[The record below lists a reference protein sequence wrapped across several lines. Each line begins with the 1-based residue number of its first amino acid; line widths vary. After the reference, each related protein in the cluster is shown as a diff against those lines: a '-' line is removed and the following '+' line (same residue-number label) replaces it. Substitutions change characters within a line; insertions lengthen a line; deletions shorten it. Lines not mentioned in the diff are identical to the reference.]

1 MAYYAVD
8 KDGYGYIYSDIPVK
22 DNKKGSWIL
31 PEKGR
36 IVEGLNGN
44 KLFNINIDW
53 NDSPIEIIAAD
64 KNSTYVKIENI
75 GEGSELDIIY
85 GIKDLLTKK
94 VREELVK
101 FMEEEDV
108 KLVPTTESGNVFALD
123 VPCPFRRFYFKA
135 IIYKDESFNFL
146 GYKEDDLNVPFIL
159 GEHDLQDG
167 DLFAILDYLSTGGGG
182 FKL

>member
-8 KDGYGYIYSDIPVK
+8 KDGYGYIYSDIPVR
-22 DNKKGSWIL
+22 DNKKGSWLL

-75 GEGSELDIIY
+75 GEGSELDIIC

-94 VREELVK
+94 VREGLVK
-101 FMEEEDV
+101 LMGKEDI
-108 KLVPTTESGNVFALD
+108 KLMPPISNGKFVMD
-123 VPCPFRRFYFKA
+123 IPCLSCKFYFKA

-146 GYKEDDLNVPFIL
+146 GYKGDNLNVPFIL
-159 GEHDLQDG
+159 SEHDLPDG
-167 DLFAILDYLSTGGGG
+167 GLLAILEFLSIG
-182 FKL
+182 KN

>member
-8 KDGYGYIYSDIPVK
+8 KDGCGHIYSGIPVR
-22 DNKKGSWIL
+22 NLEEESWHSPGEFAEDLHGALIL
-31 PEKGR
+31 D
-36 IVEGLNGN
+36 IS
-44 KLFNINIDW
+44 IDW
-53 NDSPIEIIAAD
+53 NDPPVEIIAAD
-64 KNSTYVKIENI
+64 KNSRYIKVENI
-75 GEGSELDIIY
+75 GEGDELSVIY

-94 VREELVK
+94 VRECLVK
-101 FMEEEDV
+101 FMGEEDV

-167 DLFAILDYLSTGGGG
+167 DLFAILDYLSTEGI
-182 FKL
+182 